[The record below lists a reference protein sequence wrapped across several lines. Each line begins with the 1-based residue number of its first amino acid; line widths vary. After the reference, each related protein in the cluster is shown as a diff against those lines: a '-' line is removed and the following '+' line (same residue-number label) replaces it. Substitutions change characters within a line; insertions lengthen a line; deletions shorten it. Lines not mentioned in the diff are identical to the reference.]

1 MKIRRQKEW
10 LLHQTFSRAMTIDKK
25 ECLIWPIVWPK
36 LGSVRKNFPNT
47 VRCFSHKLVFDL
59 VPRKELK
66 KDLPSQFVKAF
77 LKRHGFHSWTYF
89 VNFGSGDATSCFC
102 LPGTIQHDV
111 TSPPPARK
119 LWWSIW
125 HGNNLCPFI
134 NSFSSVA
141 MYCFLAFWPLLV
153 GADVGIEGTIV
164 QHSCFCCHGKW
175 QSGRIRTFEMWHK
188 FWPKCWKSVSL
199 GAKEMRSRGQIWL

>member
-1 MKIRRQKEW
+1 M
-10 LLHQTFSRAMTIDKK
+10 
-25 ECLIWPIVWPK
+25 
-36 LGSVRKNFPNT
+36 RKNFPNT

-89 VNFGSGDATSCFC
+89 VNFGSGDATSCFFKFQVLAC
-102 LPGTIQHDV
+102 QVQFNMMLHHLHLP
-111 TSPPPARK
+111 ANY
-119 LWWSIW
+119 
-125 HGNNLCPFI
+125 GNNLCPFI

-175 QSGRIRTFEMWHK
+175 LSGRIRTFEMWHK
-188 FWPKCWKSVSL
+188 FWPKC
-199 GAKEMRSRGQIWL
+199 